1 MIFAW
6 PTTRPIRG
14 KKNINTYRYTFQK
27 FAKQFGPR
35 EVESITTEEV
45 LSFLTGLSDG
55 NKPSTKK
62 NRFGQVRCFF
72 NFVRQTTHNSF
83 PNPCDSPVL
92 RKLFRCHRLPS
103 RDILEKEVVDEM
115 IFRTEDTQSRLVLEL
130 MASGGMRVGEVLK
143 LRAKDI
149 QRTRLNLVAPKS
161 KREGEVVFIP
171 KKVGD
176 RLEKYILEH
185 RIKPEGR
192 VFPMCYSTARGIVV
206 RAGKMVGVVIAP
218 HDLRRHA
225 ATYASRSGTPIEI
238 ISKVILRHSNLSTT
252 QRYLGKVSEVEAMR
266 WIENLYG

>member
-6 PTTRPIRG
+6 PTARPIRG
-14 KKNINTYRYTFQK
+14 EKTVNTYRYTFIK
-27 FAKQFGPR
+27 LAKQFGAR

-45 LSFLTGLSDG
+45 FSFLAALSDG

-62 NRFGQVRCFF
+62 NRFGQVRGFF
-72 NFVRQTTHNSF
+72 HFVRQTTHNSF
-83 PNPCDSPVL
+83 PNPCDAPVL

-103 RDILEKEVVDEM
+103 RDILEKEAVDEM

-130 MASGGMRVGEVLK
+130 MARGGMRVGEVLK
-143 LRAKDI
+143 LRAKDV
-149 QRTRLNLVAPKS
+149 QGTKLNLVAPKS

-171 KKVGD
+171 KKVAD
-176 RLEKYILEH
+176 RLEKYILKH
-185 RIKPEGR
+185 RIKSEGLM
-192 VFPMCYSTARGIVV
+192 FPMCYSIVRSIVV
-206 RAGKMVGVVIAP
+206 RAGKMVGVEMAP

-225 ATYASRSGTPIEI
+225 AIYASRSGTPIEI

-266 WIENLYG
+266 WIEDLYG